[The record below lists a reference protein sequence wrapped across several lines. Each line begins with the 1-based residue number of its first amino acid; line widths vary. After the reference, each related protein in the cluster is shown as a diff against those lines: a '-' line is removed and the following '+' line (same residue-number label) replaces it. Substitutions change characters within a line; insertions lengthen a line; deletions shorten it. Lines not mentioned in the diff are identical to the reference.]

1 MQGTIGKVMASL
13 KNQLLQQLAERKAE
27 ISERFDVKS
36 LAVFGSVVHDTANVN
51 SDIDI
56 LVEYYNAPGL
66 FRFFDLKQYLEK
78 LTGREVDLV
87 TKKALKKQLRDKI
100 LSEAIHVS

>member
-13 KNQLLQQLAERKAE
+13 KNQLMQQLAERKAE

-36 LAVFGSVVHDTANVN
+36 LAIFGSVVHDTATIH

-56 LVEYYNAPGL
+56 LVEYHNAPGL
-66 FRFFDLKQYLEK
+66 FRFFDLKQWMVL
-78 LTGREVDLV
+78 LNT
-87 TKKALKKQLRDKI
+87 ALAVLFRSAGSMRCLKM
-100 LSEAIHVS
+100 

>member
-1 MQGTIGKVMASL
+1 MPSL
-13 KNQLLQQLAERKAE
+13 KNELLQKLTERKTE

-36 LAVFGSVVHDTANVN
+36 LAVFGSVIRDTATVD

-56 LVEYYNAPGL
+56 LVEYHNAPGL
-66 FRFFDLKQYLEK
+66 FRFFDLKKYLEN

-87 TKKALKKQLRDKI
+87 TKKALKKQLRGKI
-100 LSEAIHVS
+100 MSEAIHVP